1 MSSFGSPR
9 TEPLDPRAALMGTL
23 FALMWSSAFASAR
36 IIVAEAPP
44 LLSLS
49 LRFAIAGALAVLIA
63 RALGQSWRLPRA
75 QARAVLLFGLCQNAL
90 YLGFNFVALQR
101 VEAGLAAIIAS
112 SMPLIVAAL
121 GWAIRGQKV
130 SPLGLAGLVAGL
142 AGTALIL
149 GTRLQGGA
157 DPVGILMCIGGALAL
172 AVATLTLSSTAA
184 SGNLLMIVGLQM
196 LVGAAALALVAILTE
211 PMRLSGSA
219 PYLLAMA
226 YQILIPGLAA
236 TLIWFWL
243 VDRLGAV
250 RASAFHFLNP
260 FFGVAV
266 GAALLDE
273 RVTPLDMLGV
283 AIAASGI
290 LAVQISRIR
299 T

>member
-1 MSSFGSPR
+1 M
-9 TEPLDPRAALMGTL
+9 DPRAALLGIL

-44 LLSLS
+44 LTSLS
-49 LRFAIAGALAVLIA
+49 LRFLIAGALAVGIA
-63 RALGQSWRLPRA
+63 RAMGQSWHLPRA
-75 QARAVLLFGLCQNAL
+75 QARAVILFGLCQNAL
-90 YLGFNFVALQR
+90 YLGLNFVALQR

-112 SMPLIVAAL
+112 SMPLMVAAL
-121 GWAIRGQKV
+121 GWALRGQRI
-130 SPLGLAGLVAGL
+130 SPLGLGGLLAGL

-157 DPVGILMCIGGALAL
+157 DLLGIVMCIGGALAL
-172 AVATLTLSSTAA
+172 ATATLTLTSAA
-184 SGNLLMIVGLQM
+184 PSGNLLMVVGLQM
-196 LVGAAALALVAILTE
+196 LVGAGALGLVAFAAE
-211 PMRLSGSA
+211 PMSLSGSA

-243 VDRLGAV
+243 VERLGAV
-250 RASAFHFLNP
+250 RAASFHFLNP

-273 RVTPLDMLGV
+273 RVTPLDLLGV
-283 AIAASGI
+283 AVAAAGI
-290 LAVQISRIR
+290 LLVQISRMR
-299 T
+299 A

>member
-1 MSSFGSPR
+1 M
-9 TEPLDPRAALMGTL
+9 DARAALMGTL

-44 LLSLS
+44 LTSLS
-49 LRFAIAGALAVLIA
+49 LRFLIAGALAVGIA
-63 RALGQSWRLPRA
+63 RSMGQSWRLPRA
-75 QARAVLLFGLCQNAL
+75 QARAVIIFGLCQNAL
-90 YLGFNFVALQR
+90 YLGLNFVALQR

-112 SMPLIVAAL
+112 SMPLMVAAL
-121 GWAIRGQKV
+121 GWVFRGQRV
-130 SPLGLAGLVAGL
+130 SAPGLAGLVAGL

-157 DPVGILMCIGGALAL
+157 DPAGILMCIGGALAL
-172 AVATLTLSSTAA
+172 SVATLTLSSTAS

-196 LVGAAALALVAILTE
+196 LVGAAALGLVALAAE

-236 TLIWFWL
+236 TVIWFWL
-243 VDRLGAV
+243 VERLGAV
-250 RASAFHFLNP
+250 RAAAFHFLNP

-273 RVTPLDMLGV
+273 RVTPLDLLGV
-283 AIAASGI
+283 TVAAAGI
-290 LAVQISRIR
+290 LLVQISRMR
-299 T
+299 A